1 MIELQKRD
9 MVGIK
14 NRIIK
19 YLKVK
24 GELRAALLYKI
35 EKRFCN
41 PNLKFRVEKKALISC
56 LFLMMKD
63 RTIDIIIP
71 ELFQIYWKKEY
82 LRNLKFCEENYYFVR
97 KFSNYNNKLLEPFKE
112 YNYYFDSRKLNFDKQ
127 DEIYNSINNL
137 ITVIE
142 KIPNIKNK
150 IIIYYNTGSKPLNI
164 YEKFDGI
171 YRLKFLD
178 FHVNPQIIESFKLE
192 SPILQQKSDLAIIK
206 SYRKNF
212 MCFYIVLIESIQK
225 AIIDLK
231 HNKEHIDNYKDLIRD
246 LTIKFGYYCD
256 MYVRS
261 DWIDGKSNAYRWE
274 SFFKS
279 FNLPFKIINLSFKN
293 IKFYGRTF
301 EFWIRFNYCIY
312 INKEFEDIILKLKA
326 LGFEEFK
333 RENYNGYVAIGFD
346 HEIFEVCPSI
356 EYFYF
361 LNKYVFYYHLFNL
374 FYYSFSYIEKI
385 KSSVKFTEKERSL
398 YKIFLPV
405 MESMF
410 NIQDQRITKKLIF
423 KYYTYNPDE
432 LEVIYN
438 KLLLPNVRFIE
449 KKMFNYFLIRS
460 GKH

>member
-9 MVGIK
+9 LVELK
-14 NRIIK
+14 SRIIK
-19 YLKVK
+19 YLKGK
-24 GELRAALLYKI
+24 GELRAALLYKL
-35 EKRFCN
+35 EKRFCD
-41 PNLKFRVEKKALISC
+41 PKLKFRVEKETLISC
-56 LFLMMKD
+56 LYLMMKD

-71 ELFQIYWKKEY
+71 ELFKTHWNKEY
-82 LRNLKFCEENYYFVR
+82 LKNLKFCREGYYFVR
-97 KFSNYNNKLLEPFKE
+97 KFSNYHNKLLGPFKE
-112 YNYYFDSRKLNFDKQ
+112 YNYYYDSRSLNFNKN
-127 DEIYNSINNL
+127 DEITNSINNL
-137 ITVIE
+137 KTAIE
-142 KIPNIKNK
+142 KIPDIKNK
-150 IIIYYNTGSKPLNI
+150 TIIYYNAGSKPLNI
-164 YEKFDGI
+164 YEKFNGI
-171 YRLKFLD
+171 YHLKFLD
-178 FHVNPQIIESFKLE
+178 FHINPRMIGRLRLE
-192 SPILQQKSDLAIIK
+192 NTIKQQKLDLAIIK

-225 AIIDLK
+225 AIIDLQ
-231 HNKEHIDNYKDLIRD
+231 HNKEYNDSYEDLIRD

-261 DWIDGKSNAYRWE
+261 DWIDVKPNPYRWE

-279 FNLPFKIINLSFKN
+279 FNLPFKIINLSFNN

-312 INKEFEDIILKLKA
+312 IQKRFKDIILKLKE

-333 RENYNGYVAIGFD
+333 KENYNDYVAIGID

-361 LNKYVFYYHLFNL
+361 LNKYVFYYHLFHL
-374 FYYSFSYIEKI
+374 FYYSFPYIEKI
-385 KSSVKFTEKERSL
+385 NPSVKYTEKEQCL

-410 NIQDQRITKKLIF
+410 NIQDQRTTKKLIF

-432 LEVIYN
+432 LEIIYN
-438 KLLLPNVRFIE
+438 KLLLDNVKLIE